1 MSPLFPLIAG
11 EKFKSLERNVILQLE
26 ENEMS
31 LKEARESLLIE

>member
-1 MSPLFPLIAG
+1 MIAG